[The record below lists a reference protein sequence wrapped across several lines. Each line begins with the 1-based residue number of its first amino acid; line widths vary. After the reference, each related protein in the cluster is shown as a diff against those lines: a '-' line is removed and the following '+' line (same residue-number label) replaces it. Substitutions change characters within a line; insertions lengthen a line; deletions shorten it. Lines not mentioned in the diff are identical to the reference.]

1 MLPLP
6 NAHEMKRMCKKY
18 SEYQKKVRLINELLT
33 AWRLDICRN
42 WDKMVSIKGEHG
54 LSPYSL
60 LLFLNAGAFNQKGRE
75 GKNMKRITAILLALM
90 LLLTGAALAE
100 DTIKIGVFEP
110 LTGSYAGGGAME
122 VEGIELAH
130 EMYPEVLGKQIEL
143 VKADSK
149 SDKVEASMAAQ
160 SLVDAGV
167 VAVLGSYSSG
177 LTLAGS
183 DVFAEA
189 EIPGLTATSTNPT
202 VTLLSDWYARICF
215 IDPFQGTMLAR
226 FAVENEYKKIAIIQ
240 EIESEYAVGLVNYF
254 EQELANHEGYEVT
267 SKGNFVNTDQD
278 FTTLLTEALSKEPDV
293 IFTCVGYAPSAA
305 LIIKQAREL
314 GYEGPIFGG
323 DTLDAP
329 ELYQIAGEKV
339 DGVIFTTFYDA
350 AQPATELT
358 TQFLEAYAAKYGKT
372 PAATTVMAFDCY
384 LTMRN
389 AIETAG
395 STDPEAIREALFATS
410 GFVGAAGTITLDE
423 NHDAIRP
430 VVFKKVNGDGT
441 SEFLSLIEP

>member
-1 MLPLP
+1 MRRKLG
-6 NAHEMKRMCKKY
+6 
-18 SEYQKKVRLINELLT
+18 
-33 AWRLDICRN
+33 
-42 WDKMVSIKGEHG
+42 KMVSIKGG
-54 LSPYSL
+54 RGFRAA
-60 LLFLNAGAFNQKGRE
+60 LLFVVFPGGIVRRIEKGER
-75 GKNMKRITAILLALM
+75 KMKKILALLIAAM
-90 LLLTGAALAE
+90 LLVSGAAFAE

-122 VEGIELAH
+122 IEGFELAH

-189 EIPGLTATSTNPT
+189 EIPALTATSTNPT

-254 EQELANHEGYEVT
+254 EQELATHECYEVT

-314 GYEGPIFGG
+314 GYDGPIFGG

-358 TQFLEAYAAKYGKT
+358 TQFLEAYEAKYGKT

>member
-1 MLPLP
+1 M
-6 NAHEMKRMCKKY
+6 
-18 SEYQKKVRLINELLT
+18 
-33 AWRLDICRN
+33 
-42 WDKMVSIKGEHG
+42 
-54 LSPYSL
+54 
-60 LLFLNAGAFNQKGRE
+60 
-75 GKNMKRITAILLALM
+75 
-90 LLLTGAALAE
+90 
-100 DTIKIGVFEP
+100 
-110 LTGSYAGGGAME
+110 
-122 VEGIELAH
+122 
-130 EMYPEVLGKQIEL
+130 
-143 VKADSK
+143 
-149 SDKVEASMAAQ
+149 
-160 SLVDAGV
+160 
-167 VAVLGSYSSG
+167 
-177 LTLAGS
+177 
-183 DVFAEA
+183 FAEA
-189 EIPGLTATSTNPT
+189 QIPALTATSTNPT
-202 VTLLSDWYARICF
+202 STLMSDWYARICF

-314 GYEGPIFGG
+314 GYDGPIFGG

-329 ELYQIAGEKV
+329 ELYEIAGEKV

-395 STDPEAIREALFATS
+395 TTDPEAVREALFATS

-441 SEFLSLIEP
+441 SEFLSLIAP

>member
-1 MLPLP
+1 M
-6 NAHEMKRMCKKY
+6 MKKF
-18 SEYQKKVRLINELLT
+18 V
-33 AWRLDICRN
+33 A
-42 WDKMVSIKGEHG
+42 
-54 LSPYSL
+54 L
-60 LLFLNAGAFNQKGRE
+60 LLAAC
-75 GKNMKRITAILLALM
+75 LLCPVL
-90 LLLTGAALAE
+90 ALAE
-100 DTIKIGVFEP
+100 ETIKIGVFEP
-110 LTGSYAGGGAME
+110 MTGATAAGGAME
-122 VEGIELAH
+122 KEGFDLANEL
-130 EMYPEVLGKQIEL
+130 YPEVLGKKIEL
-143 VKADSK
+143 VYGDNK
-149 SDKVEASMAAQ
+149 SDRAEASLAAQ
-160 SLVDAGV
+160 SLVDKGV

-189 EIPGLTATSTNPT
+189 QIPALTATSTNPT

-226 FAVENEYKKIAIIQ
+226 FAVENGYKNIAIIQ

-254 EQELANHEGYEVT
+254 EQELANYDGFTVT

-278 FTTLLTEALSKEPDV
+278 FTTLLTEALSKNPDV

-358 TQFLEAYAAKYGKT
+358 TQFLEAYEAKYGKT

-430 VVFKKVNGDGT
+430 VVFKRVNGDGT